1 MSLEHVNGEI
11 LKRAR
16 QKLVWTQSSMAK
28 HFEVNQPL
36 IARWEKGELSIPREV
51 VKLAKQVNR
60 MSRKDA
66 QTKFPLRIISR
77 GDFHINSDVCVNMG
91 KTPTMHNLLG
101 GFSHK
106 KGGSV
111 TFPENSKE
119 LHALECFIEYKKN
132 NNRLPTLQDF
142 INEAIKE
149 VTLEEV
155 GEYFGSLRTA
165 KSLAERLRKQKIIER
180 RQGGYKE
187 LPGRTGAKTPLG
199 FQCPF
204 CGSYIRGVEEYYSAL
219 NKTLAI
225 RFIDLLKSQN
235 GQKGLSHFD
244 GVIDSLGAIYGCNN
258 EIVEDVLAKEDL
270 SKALINFKDSVKETT
285 KPNCDYCGIEINRS
299 KRPFLSSFT
308 RILIMRFLELL
319 RSENGTDYISGVLD
333 CIHAVFGTE
342 NPVMIKA
349 LDNED
354 LLNPFLK
361 KFLVE
366 EKLNK

>member
-36 IARWEKGELSIPREV
+36 IARWEKGELSIPKEV

-60 MSRKDA
+60 MSKKDA
-66 QTKFPLRIISR
+66 QAKFPLRIISR
-77 GDFHINSDVCVNMG
+77 GEFHINSDAWGNMG

-101 GFSHK
+101 GISHK
-106 KGGSV
+106 KGDSV
-111 TFPENSKE
+111 TFSENSKE

-142 INEAIKE
+142 INETMKE

-155 GEYFGSLRTA
+155 REYFGNLRTA
-165 KSLAERLRKQKIIER
+165 KSLAERLRNQKIIER
-180 RQGGYKE
+180 RERGYKE
-187 LPGRTGAKTPLG
+187 RPRRTGVKAPLG
-199 FQCPF
+199 FQCPL
-204 CGSYIRGVEEYYSAL
+204 CGNYTRNAREYYSAL
-219 NKTLAI
+219 NKTLAM

-258 EIVEDVLAKEDL
+258 EIIEDVLAKEGL
-270 SKALINFKDSVKETT
+270 SKALIRFKDSVKETNA
-285 KPNCDYCGIEINRS
+285 NCDYCGIEINRNQ
-299 KRPFLSSFT
+299 RPFLSSFT
-308 RILIMRFLELL
+308 RVLIMRFSELL
-319 RSENGTDYISGVLD
+319 RSKNGADYFNGILD
-333 CIHAVFGTE
+333 CIHAVFGTK
-342 NPVMIKA
+342 NTIMIKT
-349 LDNED
+349 LDSED
-354 LLNPFLK
+354 LLGPFLK
-361 KFLVE
+361 RFPNKTDV
-366 EKLNK
+366 KLS

>member
-1 MSLEHVNGEI
+1 MSLGHVNGEI

-16 QKLVWTQSSMAK
+16 RKLVWTQSSMAK

-60 MSRKDA
+60 MSKKDA
-66 QTKFPLRIISR
+66 QTKFPLCIISR
-77 GDFHINSDVCVNMG
+77 GDFHINSDVCGNMG

-101 GFSHK
+101 GISHK
-106 KGGSV
+106 KGDSV

-142 INEAIKE
+142 INGTMKE

-155 GEYFGSLRTA
+155 REYFGNLRTA

-180 RQGGYKE
+180 REGGYKE
-187 LPGRTGAKTPLG
+187 RPGRTGAKTPLG

-204 CGSYIRGVEEYYSAL
+204 CGSYIRGVEEYYLAL
-219 NKTLAI
+219 NKTLAM

-244 GVIDSLGAIYGCNN
+244 GVIDSLGAVYGCNN

-270 SKALINFKDSVKETT
+270 SKALIRFKDSVKET
-285 KPNCDYCGIEINRS
+285 KANCDHCGIDINRNQ
-299 KRPFLSSFT
+299 RPFLSSLT
-308 RILIMRFLELL
+308 RVLIMRFLELL
-319 RSENGTDYISGVLD
+319 RSENGSDYISGVLD

-342 NPVMIKA
+342 NTMMIKA

-354 LLNPFLK
+354 FLDPFLK
-361 KFLVE
+361 KFLDE
-366 EKLNK
+366 ERF